1 MLIEV
6 LTFSSQSEQVFSHF
20 VFGFPTNWEEYAEN
34 CLEKERSNKD
44 DSTTLGRDK
53 LSTDSG
59 SNI

>member
-1 MLIEV
+1 M
-6 LTFSSQSEQVFSHF
+6 FSHF

-34 CLEKERSNKD
+34 CLEKEHSNKD